1 MTFASS
7 NPRPASHSGL
17 NRAPSLLADF
27 CPLPDR
33 QPRLDGRRMQSD
45 TVLNFA
51 RTCDL
56 AHSWTDGTGVQE
68 FPASFGWANLSP
80 GASHGHQLHSQ

>member
-1 MTFASS
+1 MAFRSS
-7 NPRPASHSGL
+7 NSPQAIHSGL

-27 CPLPDR
+27 CSCQTGSR
-33 QPRLDGRRMQSD
+33 ASTGRRMQRD

-51 RTCDL
+51 QTCDL

-68 FPASFGWANLSP
+68 FPASFGRANLSP
-80 GASHGHQLHSQ
+80 EASHGHQLRSQ